1 MMPQMGMTHYRTVLL
16 PIQAHFSEL
25 IAANTVNGRLLVLPA
40 ELDEGVLFYRV
51 DLVRKY
57 GYRAPPKTWEELE
70 VMARR
75 IQSGER
81 ATGTKI
87 SGASPARSTFR
98 ESDL

>member
-1 MMPQMGMTHYRTVLL
+1 MMPQMGMTHCRTVLL

-40 ELDEGVLFYRV
+40 ELDEGVLSYRA

-57 GYRAPPKTWEELE
+57 GYRAPPKTWEEIE

-81 ATGTKI
+81 ATGNKDFW
-87 SGASPARSTFR
+87 GFAGKEHLPRV
-98 ESDL
+98 